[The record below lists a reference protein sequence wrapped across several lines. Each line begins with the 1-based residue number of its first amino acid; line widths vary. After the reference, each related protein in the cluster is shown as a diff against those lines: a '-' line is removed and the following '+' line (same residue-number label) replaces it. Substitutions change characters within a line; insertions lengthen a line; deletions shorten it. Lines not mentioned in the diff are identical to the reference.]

1 MQTNILSYVCFFV
14 VCGLLVADMVF
25 YSSVVL
31 QMLCCVLVVLV
42 VCLVTFLAYKLH
54 KGSYT
59 SNEQQSNYQSII
71 SENIALQNELNSIKS
86 KQQKNKISSTELQNL
101 VLINTRLTYQNSN
114 LKTHLL
120 TVTEQLQTAK
130 NSKQTAVVPIA
141 PNEQNQTPNHIKK
154 SKTA

>member
-1 MQTNILSYVCFFV
+1 MYNNILTYLCFFVLCGLVVVDMWLSTNIL
-14 VCGLLVADMVF
+14 
-25 YSSVVL
+25 L
-31 QMLCCVLVVLV
+31 QMVCCVLALLV

-114 LKTHLL
+114 LKTHIQTL
-120 TVTEQLQTAK
+120 TEQLQNAK